1 MMNSEFINI
10 FIQKQ
15 KSLITELQSKLL
27 LAESQVEL
35 NNELLKKANEENLT
49 LRAEVDKLSN
59 KKARAQAS
67 E

>member
-1 MMNSEFINI
+1 MNSEFINI